1 MSSDSSTPGTTGTY
15 ASSGLSGLPRS
26 VAWGGGLL
34 LLALVVFGLGW
45 MMGARPIDDL
55 SRDVEQA
62 ETRAEA
68 NALLA
73 GGLEARLHAH
83 RALSLLYRTM
93 LDVDARNFGTAN
105 QRLDEAAT
113 ALAQVDPDAIG
124 PSATDLEGL
133 RRELGELDL
142 RVAEDLA
149 EQRSILADLARRLAV
164 ILDA

>member
-1 MSSDSSTPGTTGTY
+1 MPSDSS
-15 ASSGLSGLPRS
+15 SSGSSASPDVFGLPRP
-26 VAWGGGLL
+26 VVWGGGLL
-34 LLALVVFGLGW
+34 LLALVVFGVGW
-45 MMGARPIDDL
+45 VVGARPIDTL
-55 SRDVEQA
+55 SRDVEEA
-62 ETRAEA
+62 EARAEA

-73 GGLEARLHAH
+73 EGLDARLDAY

-105 QRLDEAAT
+105 QRLDEAAA
-113 ALAQVDPDAIG
+113 ALAQVDPNAIG
-124 PSATDLEGL
+124 AAGTDLEDL

-149 EQRSILADLARRLAV
+149 EQRDTLAELARRLAV

>member
-1 MSSDSSTPGTTGTY
+1 MTSDSSSHSPS
-15 ASSGLSGLPRS
+15 ASPDLFGLPRP

-34 LLALVVFGLGW
+34 LLALVVFGVGW
-45 MMGARPIDDL
+45 MVGARPIDTL
-55 SRDVEQA
+55 SRDVEEA
-62 ETRAEA
+62 EARAEA

-73 GGLEARLHAH
+73 EGLEARLDAY

-105 QRLDEAAT
+105 ERLDEAAA
-113 ALAQVDPDAIG
+113 ALAQVDPNAIG
-124 PSATDLEGL
+124 PAGTDLEDL

-149 EQRSILADLARRLAV
+149 QQRDTLAELARRLAV
-164 ILDA
+164 ILDL